1 MSKLSPDLKS
11 DLRRM
16 ERRSRSLSTALKAF
30 TADKRIFIIE
40 LLAERDRSVTEL
52 CDATGVSQP
61 NVSQQL
67 AVLKKQG
74 LVKARREGRTIRYRL
89 NRPKL
94 QDLYAQIGQSFGVL
108 APALRPAAPASPA
121 LAAAPVAAD
130 VQPGA
135 LAG

>member
-1 MSKLSPDLKS
+1 MSVCAAKS
-11 DLRRM
+11 LNKTDLRRM
-16 ERRSRSLSTALKAF
+16 ERRSRFLSTALKAF

-40 LLAERDRSVTEL
+40 LLADQDLSVTEI

-74 LVKARREGRTIRYRL
+74 LVKSRREGRIIRYRL

-108 APALRPAAPASPA
+108 PPVALPAVPPAA
-121 LAAAPVAAD
+121 AD
-130 VQPGA
+130 SSAA

>member
-1 MSKLSPDLKS
+1 MSVCAAKS
-11 DLRRM
+11 LNKTDLRRM
-16 ERRSRSLSTALKAF
+16 ERRSRFLSTALKAF

-40 LLAERDRSVTEL
+40 LLADQDLSVTEI

-74 LVKARREGRTIRYRL
+74 LVKSRREGRIIRYRL

-108 APALRPAAPASPA
+108 PPAALPAVP
-121 LAAAPVAAD
+121 AAADSSA
-130 VQPGA
+130 A